1 MICLSSR
8 WLVHH
13 ARRTLAIIRQN
24 IAFSLSMK
32 ALFVVL
38 TFLGMASLWGAIAG
52 HWSVAAGR
60 AERIAALGGQC
71 AKLMFQVAAILCLFH
86 RKLVSAIG
94 CYERTPGDTM
104 SEKVMRRSRPN
115 SGACRLRP
123 EKRTNADIAGCQ
135 FGANCRDCYIQGSS
149 RLYIRLPAEAILRE
163 RSSGL
168 S

>member
-1 MICLSSR
+1 MKCRSAR

-24 IAFSLSMK
+24 ITFSLSMMTVFP
-32 ALFVVL
+32 AL
-38 TFLGMASLWGAIAG
+38 TFLGMASRWGAIAG
-52 HWSVAAGR
+52 HWSVTAGR

-94 CYERTPGDTM
+94 CHERTPGDTM

-115 SGACRLRP
+115 SGHVGLDLKSGP
-123 EKRTNADIAGCQ
+123 MRTSLDVSSVPIAET
-135 FGANCRDCYIQGSS
+135 AIS
-149 RLYIRLPAEAILRE
+149 RIL
-163 RSSGL
+163 STIY
-168 S
+168 

>member
-1 MICLSSR
+1 MKCRSAR

-24 IAFSLSMK
+24 ITFSLSMK
-32 ALFVVL
+32 TVFLAL
-38 TFLGMASLWGAIAG
+38 TFLGMASRWGAIAG
-52 HWSVAAGR
+52 HWSVTAGR

-123 EKRTNADIAGCQ
+123 EKRTDADIAGCQ
-135 FGANCRDCYIQGSS
+135 FGANCRDCY
-149 RLYIRLPAEAILRE
+149 LKDPLDYILGFLPKRNCASEARA
-163 RSSGL
+163 
-168 S
+168 